1 MTEDPAVAPGYLART
16 LMAWGEKPV
25 VSRTWG
31 HATLRELELIG
42 VPVLSW
48 QAEDESEI
56 NELVRLPAE
65 YMSYM

>member
-1 MTEDPAVAPGYLART
+1 MTEDPAAAPGHLSRT
-16 LMAWGEKPV
+16 WMAWVEKPV
-25 VSRTWG
+25 VTRTVG
-31 HATLRELELIG
+31 HAILRQLELIG

-65 YMSYM
+65 YIFYM

>member
-1 MTEDPAVAPGYLART
+1 MTGNPAVAPGDLSRT
-16 LMAWGEKPV
+16 LMAWVEKPV
-25 VSRTWG
+25 VTRSSG
-31 HATLRELELIG
+31 HAILREQELIG

-65 YMSYM
+65 YISYL